1 MSSCTFTVI
10 SDSTV
15 TFYPKLPDTVQYA
28 DGRILNKLNLWDNL
42 YVGDA
47 GKSTEN
53 IILSGFETDKNVI
66 NYFDTIADA
75 GDEMTVTGFGN
86 INLNATWVIESF
98 SYTRDVPGG
107 YSYSLQLEKVR

>member
-28 DGRILNKLNLWDNL
+28 DGRILNRLNLWSST

-47 GKSTEN
+47 GKSSEN
-53 IILSGFETDKNVI
+53 MMLVGFETNKTVI

-75 GDEMTVTGFGN
+75 GDEMTITGFDN
-86 INLNATWVIESF
+86 TDLNATWVIESF
-98 SYTRDVPGG
+98 SYAVDVPGG
-107 YSYSLQLEKVR
+107 YSYTLNLEKVN